1 MSGCLWLCFRTL
13 GSVRNLL
20 ESCWIGHCAIR
31 PCTFVMKAGF
41 ECRIAGLRP
50 FSYCF
55 FAGFLLQ
62 NEQSSSCPESSIF
75 ARWFIDGPKKSP
87 LSGMLFWKRA
97 VVRDTVYFCDEK
109 PASGAESL
117 AFARSL
123 IAFLRDFHFQVKTLC
138 LSQSDIAFPFEAPDF
153 SRFPT
158 GWMDFFP
165 SEATEISA
173 GRHGILRTGFLCP
186 GDDGLHA
193 PG

>member
-1 MSGCLWLCFRTL
+1 MFSNFGFSPKFAGIMLDWALCYTALYFCDESRL
-13 GSVRNLL
+13 RVPNRWPSPVLL
-20 ESCWIGHCAIR
+20 
-31 PCTFVMKAGF
+31 
-41 ECRIAGLRP
+41 L
-50 FSYCF
+50 F

-158 GWMDFFP
+158 GRMDFFP